1 MLYHPRKIQHGFQ
14 KTQPNNCSKS
24 HRSSNDKK
32 RSPTC
37 THNKCK
43 KLNIETR
50 KDKDR
55 YFVFL
60 LVQTSLVGI
69 SCLRE
74 ENHFGSYFFVHKM
87 GIILTSSKCCQN
99 KYIED
104 FIEFNAFNSEL
115 VETNRYFCCVTSLQV
130 RYNHS
135 FSYVLTD
142 HSSLKTLTFCQEES
156 HISEHL
162 KAFSTVFSSSSFFS
176 AGRPSLFLASVQFHS
191 HTESSIAHLY

>member
-1 MLYHPRKIQHGFQ
+1 MFYHPRKIQHGFQ
-14 KTQPNNCSKS
+14 KTQPCNCNKS

-32 RSPTC
+32 RSTTC
-37 THNKCK
+37 THKKCK
-43 KLNIETR
+43 KLNIETW

-60 LVQTSLVGI
+60 LFQTSLVGI

-74 ENHFGSYFFVHKM
+74 ENHLGSYFFVHKM
-87 GIILTSSKCCQN
+87 GIILTSPKCRQN

-104 FIEFNAFNSEL
+104 CMEFNAFNSEL

-135 FSYVLTD
+135 LSCVLTD
-142 HSSLKTLTFCQEES
+142 HASLKTLTFCQEES

-176 AGRPSLFLASVQFHS
+176 AGRQCAAIAFLGIGAIPFTH
-191 HTESSIAHLY
+191 

>member
-1 MLYHPRKIQHGFQ
+1 MLKVLRPCAQKSREHLLQGRNMLSSMLYHPRKIQHRFQ

-87 GIILTSSKCCQN
+87 GIILTSSKCC
-99 KYIED
+99 
-104 FIEFNAFNSEL
+104 
-115 VETNRYFCCVTSLQV
+115 
-130 RYNHS
+130 
-135 FSYVLTD
+135 
-142 HSSLKTLTFCQEES
+142 
-156 HISEHL
+156 
-162 KAFSTVFSSSSFFS
+162 
-176 AGRPSLFLASVQFHS
+176 
-191 HTESSIAHLY
+191 